1 MQNNKPLQADI
12 VWLLSATK
20 NWVAKI
26 GQYFH
31 IAVEKQH
38 LQMR

>member
-20 NWVAKI
+20 HWVAKI
-26 GQYFH
+26 S
-31 IAVEKQH
+31 I
-38 LQMR
+38 LQWKNNICRWDK